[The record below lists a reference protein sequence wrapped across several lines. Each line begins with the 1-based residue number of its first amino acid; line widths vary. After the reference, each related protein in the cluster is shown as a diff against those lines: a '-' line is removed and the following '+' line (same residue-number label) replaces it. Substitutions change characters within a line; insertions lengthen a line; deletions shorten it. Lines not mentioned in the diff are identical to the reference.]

1 MNMQLRPYQGEAVKC
16 CFSLWEKK
24 VLNLLLVAA
33 VGAGKTIIAAMI
45 MKLHLES
52 PNKRVL
58 FLAHREELLEQTV
71 EKLALIDDQIV
82 AGIEQ
87 GRNICPAQAKVMV
100 ASIATVKNIER
111 LARWCPL
118 KDISLVLIDEAHHST
133 ASTYT
138 GLLQEISTQNP
149 NRHLLGITA
158 TPIRMDGV
166 NLSILYDRLAYRIDM
181 PELVDAG
188 YLCPIR
194 GLTVRTNAS
203 IAGVPLTAEGDYDP
217 DKLAEAID
225 TEARN
230 RVIVQSYLQRGES
243 RPAIVF
249 VANVRHAEHL
259 AAEFRKQGL
268 TAQAVFGKQKKAERR
283 QVIEDYQQ
291 GRLQILTNC
300 QALAEG
306 FDAPHTSCLV
316 LGRPTRSPVIFNQ
329 QIGRGTRLH
338 PSKRDCLVIDLVDL
352 RAQDVITLP
361 RIFCLPENLR
371 LNGENIRQVQR
382 TIEKARLY
390 RPELD
395 WDVARE
401 FTAQD
406 IRQLLEPPDFF
417 HLAQT
422 LQPDTSTSLS
432 WMPLNDS
439 FVCVVDIRENRV
451 ARVDR
456 DDLGAWHFCYGQ
468 TRLRLGSKKQEVLL
482 DATALLGP
490 RLTGEELARVSSH
503 PDGEGPPTAEQLD
516 WLRGYQIPTDA
527 LERLSQAQAASL
539 LQKLDFLK
547 YVYRL
552 RGLFQSGRYAGQA
565 YEAVWL
571 FDPDYIES
579 VAQVNKFIAHR
590 TQPLKVLQWLQRSKP
605 ELFESAL
612 LPSFDELLQL
622 CAQQPNRFHDLARR
636 ALEGSPEFLQMQVQ
650 HRKHRA
656 GLSCRRGE
664 GERKPDPR
672 PQPAAA

>member
-1 MNMQLRPYQGEAVKC
+1 MNVQLRPYQGEAVRC
-16 CFSLWEKK
+16 CFGLWEKR

-45 MKLHLES
+45 MKLHLRS

-71 EKLALIDDQIV
+71 EKLAMIDDQIV

-87 GRNICPAQAKVMV
+87 GRNVCPAHAKVMV

-118 KDISLVLIDEAHHST
+118 KDISLVLVDECHHST
-133 ASTYT
+133 AVTYAD
-138 GLLQEISTQNP
+138 LLHEISAQNP

-158 TPIRMDGV
+158 TPIRMDGE
-166 NLSILYDRLAYRIDM
+166 NLSILYERLAFRIDM
-181 PELVDAG
+181 PQLIDAG

-259 AAEFRKQGL
+259 AAEFRKQGI

-283 QVIEDYQQ
+283 QVIDDYRQ
-291 GRLQILTNC
+291 GRLRILTNC
-300 QALAEG
+300 QTLNEG
-306 FDAPHTSCLV
+306 FDAPHTSCVV
-316 LGRPTRSPVIFNQ
+316 LGRPTRSPVTFPQ
-329 QIGRGTRLH
+329 QIGRGLRID
-338 PSKRDCLVIDLVDL
+338 PSKRDCLVIDLVDIH
-352 RAQDVITLP
+352 AQDVITLP
-361 RIFCLPENLR
+361 RIFSLPENLL

-390 RPELD
+390 HPEVD
-395 WDVARE
+395 WDVTRE

-422 LQPDTSTSLS
+422 IQPDASTSLS
-432 WMPLNDS
+432 WMPLNDN
-439 FVCVVDIRENRV
+439 FVCVVNIRENRV
-451 ARVDR
+451 ARLDR

-490 RLTGEELARVSSH
+490 RLTREELARVSSH
-503 PDGEGPPTAEQLD
+503 PDGDGPPTAEQLD
-516 WLRGYQIPTDA
+516 LLRGYP
-527 LERLSQAQAASL
+527 

-547 YVYRL
+547 YIYRL
-552 RGLFQSGRYAGQA
+552 RGIFQSGRYAGQA

-571 FDPDYIES
+571 FDPDYLES
-579 VAQVNKFIAHR
+579 VAQVNKFIAKR
-590 TQPLKVLQWLQRSKP
+590 TQPLKVLQWLKRSKP

-612 LPSFDELLQL
+612 LPSFDELLPL
-622 CAQQPNRFHDLARR
+622 CAQQPNRFHDVARR
-636 ALEGSPEFLQMQVQ
+636 ALEGSPEFLQMQAQ

-656 GLSCRRGE
+656 SLLGRGS
-664 GERKPDPR
+664 GGANKPG
-672 PQPAAA
+672 PAAQPVAA

>member
-1 MNMQLRPYQGEAVKC
+1 MNVQLRPYQGQAVKC

-45 MKLHLES
+45 MKLHLGS

-71 EKLALIDDQIV
+71 EKLAMIDDQIV

-87 GRNICPAQAKVMV
+87 GRNTCPAHAKVMV
-100 ASIATVKNIER
+100 ASIATVQNIER

-118 KDISLVLIDEAHHST
+118 KDISLVLVDECHHST
-133 ASTYT
+133 ANMYAD
-138 GLLQEISTQNP
+138 LLQEISTQNP

-158 TPIRMDGV
+158 TPIRMDGM
-166 NLSILYDRLAYRIDM
+166 NLSILYERLAFRIDM
-181 PELVDAG
+181 PELIDAG

-203 IAGVPLTAEGDYDP
+203 IAGVPLTDDGDYDP
-217 DKLAEAID
+217 DQLAQAID

-230 RVIVQSYLQRGES
+230 RVIVQSYLHRGES

-259 AAEFRKQGL
+259 AAEFRKQGI
-268 TAQAVFGKQKKAERR
+268 TAQAVFGKQTKAERR

-291 GRLQILTNC
+291 GRLRILTNC
-300 QALAEG
+300 QILSEG

-352 RAQDVITLP
+352 RAQEVITLP

-390 RPELD
+390 HPELD

-422 LQPDTSTSLS
+422 IQPDASTSLS
-432 WMPLNDS
+432 WMPLNDH
-439 FVCVVDIRENRV
+439 FVCVVNIRENRV
-451 ARVDR
+451 ARLDR
-456 DDLGAWHFCYGQ
+456 DELGAWHFCHGQ

-503 PDGEGPPTAEQLD
+503 PDGDGPPTAEQLD
-516 WLRGYQIPTDA
+516 WLRGYQIPAEA
-527 LERLSQAQAASL
+527 LERLSQAQATSL

-571 FDPDYIES
+571 FDPDYIGS
-579 VAQVNKFIAHR
+579 VAQVNRFIARR
-590 TQPLKVLQWLQRSKP
+590 TQPVKVLQWLKRSKP

-612 LPSFDELLQL
+612 LPAFDELLVL
-622 CAQQPNRFHDLARR
+622 CANRPNRFHDVARR

-656 GLSCRRGE
+656 GLFRRPSPGAT
-664 GERKPDPR
+664 ERGPADR
-672 PQPAAA
+672 PVGA

>member
-306 FDAPHTSCLV
+306 FDAPHTSCIV
-316 LGRPTRSPVIFNQ
+316 IGRPTRSPVIFNQ
-329 QIGRGTRLH
+329 QIGRGIRLD

>member
-87 GRNICPAQAKVMV
+87 GRNICPAHAKVMV

-181 PELVDAG
+181 PELIDAG

-291 GRLQILTNC
+291 GRLRILTNC
-300 QALAEG
+300 QTLSEG
-306 FDAPHTSCLV
+306 FDAPHTACVV

-329 QIGRGTRLH
+329 QIGRGIRLD

-432 WMPLNDS
+432 WMPLNDN
-439 FVCVVDIRENRV
+439 FVCVVNIRENRV

-503 PDGEGPPTAEQLD
+503 PDGDGPPTAEQLD

-622 CAQQPNRFHDLARR
+622 CAQQPNRFHDVARR
-636 ALEGSPEFLQMQVQ
+636 ALEGSAEFLQMQVQ

-664 GERKPDPR
+664 GEKKPDPR

>member
-1 MNMQLRPYQGEAVKC
+1 MNVQLRPYQGEAVKC
-16 CFSLWEKK
+16 CFGLWERK

-45 MKLHLES
+45 MKLHLGS

-71 EKLALIDDQIV
+71 EKLAMIDDHIV

-87 GRNICPAQAKVMV
+87 GRNICPAHAKVMV

-118 KDISLVLIDEAHHST
+118 KDISLVIVDEAHHST
-133 ASTYT
+133 AVTYAD
-138 GLLQEISTQNP
+138 LLHEISAQNP
-149 NRHLLGITA
+149 TRHLLGITA

-166 NLSILYDRLAYRIDM
+166 NLSTLYDRLAFRIDM
-181 PELVDAG
+181 PELIDAG

-259 AAEFRKQGL
+259 AAEFRKQGI

-283 QVIEDYQQ
+283 QVIDDYRQ
-291 GRLQILTNC
+291 GRLRILTNC
-300 QALAEG
+300 QTLNEG
-306 FDAPHTSCLV
+306 FDAPHTSCVV
-316 LGRPTRSPVIFNQ
+316 LGRPTRSPVTFPQ
-329 QIGRGTRLH
+329 QIGRGLRTH
-338 PSKRDCLVIDLVDL
+338 PSKRDCLVIDLVDIH
-352 RAQDVITLP
+352 AQDVITLP
-361 RIFCLPENLR
+361 RIFCLPENLL

-390 RPELD
+390 HPEVD
-395 WDVARE
+395 WDVTRE

-422 LQPDTSTSLS
+422 IQPDDSTSLS
-432 WMPLNDS
+432 WMPLNDN
-439 FVCVVDIRENRV
+439 FVCVVNIRENRV

-468 TRLRLGSKKQEVLL
+468 PRLRLGSKKQEVLL

-490 RLTGEELARVSSH
+490 RLTEQELARVSSH
-503 PDGEGPPTAEQLD
+503 PDGDGPPTAEQLD
-516 WLRGYQIPTDA
+516 LLRGYPIPTNA
-527 LERLSQAQAASL
+527 LDRLSQAQSTSL

-552 RGLFQSGRYAGQA
+552 RGIFQSGRYAGQF

-571 FDPDYIES
+571 FDPDYIGS
-579 VAQVNKFIAHR
+579 VAQVNRFIANR
-590 TQPLKVLQWLQRSKP
+590 TQPLKVLQWLKRSKP

-612 LPSFDELLQL
+612 LPCFDELLQL
-622 CAQQPNRFHDLARR
+622 CSNQPNRFHDVARR
-636 ALEGSPEFLQMQVQ
+636 ALEGSPEFLQMQAQ

-656 GLSCRRGE
+656 SMFIRRSE
-664 GERKPDPR
+664 GGKEPE
-672 PQPAAA
+672 PAARPVAA

>member
-181 PELVDAG
+181 PELIDAG

-291 GRLQILTNC
+291 GRLRILTNC
-300 QALAEG
+300 QTLSEG
-306 FDAPHTSCLV
+306 FDAPHTACVV

-329 QIGRGTRLH
+329 QIGRGIRLD

-432 WMPLNDS
+432 WMPLNDN
-439 FVCVVDIRENRV
+439 FVCVVNIRENRV

-482 DATALLGP
+482 DAAALLGP

-503 PDGEGPPTAEQLD
+503 PDGDGPPTAEQLD

-622 CAQQPNRFHDLARR
+622 CAQQPNRFHDVARR
-636 ALEGSPEFLQMQVQ
+636 ALEGSAEFLQMQVQ

-664 GERKPDPR
+664 GEKKPDPR

>member
-87 GRNICPAQAKVMV
+87 GRNICPAHAKVMV
-100 ASIATVKNIER
+100 ASIATVKNIAR

-181 PELVDAG
+181 PELIDAG

-259 AAEFRKQGL
+259 AAEFRRQGL

-306 FDAPHTSCLV
+306 FDAPHTSCIV
-316 LGRPTRSPVIFNQ
+316 IGRPTRSPVIFNQ
-329 QIGRGTRLH
+329 QIGRGIRLD

-432 WMPLNDS
+432 WMPLNDN

-516 WLRGYQIPTDA
+516 WLRGYQIPTNA

-552 RGLFQSGRYAGQA
+552 RGLFQPALTPARPTRPSGCFTWITSTPSAGK
-565 YEAVWL
+565 
-571 FDPDYIES
+571 
-579 VAQVNKFIAHR
+579 QVHR
-590 TQPLKVLQWLQRSKP
+590 PPHT
-605 ELFESAL
+605 
-612 LPSFDELLQL
+612 
-622 CAQQPNRFHDLARR
+622 
-636 ALEGSPEFLQMQVQ
+636 ALEGPASGSSAANPSCSSRLCSLLSTSCFNSAPNSPIASMTW
-650 HRKHRA
+650 RAARWRA
-656 GLSCRRGE
+656 GGVPANASPTPETPG
-664 GERKPDPR
+664 R
-672 PQPAAA
+672 PVLPAR